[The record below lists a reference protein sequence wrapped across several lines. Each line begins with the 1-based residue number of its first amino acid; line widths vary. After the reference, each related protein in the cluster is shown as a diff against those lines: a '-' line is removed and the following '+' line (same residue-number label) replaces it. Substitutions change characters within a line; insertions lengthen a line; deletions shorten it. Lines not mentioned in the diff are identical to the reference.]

1 MDIYK
6 NYELIRC
13 NHLEGLQITF
23 NNIKP
28 LIERLDKNVFT
39 TEIIGYSEGLVPINR
54 VVFGTGKIKIMMWTQ
69 MHGDESTAT
78 KSVFDLFNIVNLKE
92 FTNVTSVLLEKC
104 TFYIIPMLNPDGSA
118 LYTRENIHGLD
129 LNRDAKTQKNS
140 ESKIL
145 MEQINTVKPN
155 FGFNLHDQSSY
166 YNVEGTENVAT
177 ISLLAPSADSDR
189 SLTDSRKIA
198 MSVIVSINDVLQ
210 TYIPN
215 QVGRYSDTF
224 CDNCFGDTIQSMG
237 YPTILIES
245 GHFPNDLNREFTRKL
260 HTIALIQSLT
270 AIANGSLPDYQ
281 KYFDIPSNEKRFY
294 DKKIENV
301 IYNGVLT
308 SVGVRTL
315 NVLRD
320 GKLVEIINEA
330 DIIEGNE
337 LKGNLFH
344 EVIDAKGID
353 FTKFS

>member
-1 MDIYK
+1 MDFLKI
-6 NYELIRC
+6 YELFRC
-13 NHLEGLQITF
+13 KSLEGLQITF
-23 NNIKP
+23 KDIEP
-28 LIERLDKNVFT
+28 LIKKLDEKVFKSD
-39 TEIIGYSEGLVPINR
+39 IVGYSEGLVPIYR
-54 VVFGTGKIKIMMWTQ
+54 VKFGTGNIKIMMWTQ

-78 KSVFDLFNIVNLKE
+78 KSVFDLFNFVNYRG
-92 FTNVTSVLLEKC
+92 FTNVTSFLLQKC

-145 MEQINTVKPN
+145 MEQIEAINPN
-155 FGFNLHDQSSY
+155 FAFNLHDQSSY

-177 ISLLAPSADSDR
+177 ISLLAPSADLDR

-198 MSVIVSINDVLQ
+198 MSVIVTLNDTLQ
-210 TYIPN
+210 QYIPN
-215 QVGRYSDTF
+215 QVGRYNDTF

-270 AIANGSLPDYQ
+270 AIAKGSLPDYRR
-281 KYFDIPSNEKRFY
+281 YFDIPSNEKRFY

-301 IYNGVLT
+301 IYKGLLT
-308 SVGVRTL
+308 YIGVRTL

-344 EVIDAKGID
+344 EVVDAKGID
-353 FTKFS
+353 FSKFS